1 MESDAKNA
9 REDLAEIE
17 VKDFRQP
24 LVTAQGIILG
34 FLLGFVGEWV
44 TEPTF
49 TIDDTGSRVLLGGC
63 CFAILAFVT
72 VILRILSP
80 SNTARTSVAHYT
92 LTLRLFASGVICLLL
107 SFLLSAII

>member
-1 MESDAKNA
+1 MEASQGQDSPASS
-9 REDLAEIE
+9 LE

-49 TIDDTGSRVLLGGC
+49 SLDDNGSIVLLGGC
-63 CFAILAFVT
+63 CLAILAFVT

-80 SNTARTSVAHYT
+80 SMTARTSVAHYT

-107 SFLLSAII
+107 SFLLSAIL